1 MAGPAAICIGA
12 GRRRPLEISGLKVFS
27 SLQGP
32 AGELRTIYRETCVAA
47 IATMI
52 DIGNGIWPPR
62 DPWHPSAAGCHRS
75 QADRSS
81 APRCRRP
88 CTRRARRARP
98 SMAEHG
104 QTRRARPSTA
114 EHGQT
119 RRAWSVA
126 DQADQTRARRT
137 AARLLDVDARALA
150 ELAEHGRAR
159 LNSPS
164 TAKLAEHGP
173 RLAEPLRAV
182 PRRCPSTPC

>member
-75 QADRSS
+75 QVDRTS

-88 CTRRARRARP
+88 CTRRARQTSGAFRAHCRGKGKRAR
-98 SMAEHG
+98 SACSHHAEQARH
-104 QTRRARPSTA
+104 RR
-114 EHGQT
+114 
-119 RRAWSVA
+119 VKI
-126 DQADQTRARRT
+126 D
-137 AARLLDVDARALA
+137 DALQI
-150 ELAEHGRAR
+150 LPV
-159 LNSPS
+159 SPS
-164 TAKLAEHGP
+164 DATRHPSLDFLGCLLYTSPSP
-173 RLAEPLRAV
+173 RDTERS
-182 PRRCPSTPC
+182 RMPSSA